1 MTVRECEGEVLRLG
15 ALVATQ
21 IRSVGL
27 GHACV
32 LIGLGLMTAFSSA
45 FAQSERISFNIP
57 AQPLASAL
65 FQFAETTGMTAL
77 IDGQLAQGLKSSPV
91 KGRLSP
97 QDALRILLAGTALSI
112 RYAGTNAFTL
122 TPTMSEQSR
131 DGAVAR
137 NARHPDHGDYFSQVQ
152 SVLERTLC
160 RNGGLGSYRAAF
172 QIWVGEGGSVQAL
185 HFLSSTGDET
195 RDTTIAAALRS
206 ASIAPPPRDL
216 PQPLTIIL
224 RPKASAP
231 DCTKLSGLRP

>member
-15 ALVATQ
+15 ALAAAQ

-27 GHACV
+27 GHALV
-32 LIGLGLMTAFSSA
+32 LLGLMATFSSA

-77 IDGQLAQGLKSSPV
+77 IDGQLASGLKSSPV

-122 TPTMSEQSR
+122 TPTEQSR
-131 DGAVAR
+131 DSAAPR

-152 SVLERTLC
+152 SVLERALC

-172 QIWVGEGGSVQAL
+172 QIWVGEGGSIQAL